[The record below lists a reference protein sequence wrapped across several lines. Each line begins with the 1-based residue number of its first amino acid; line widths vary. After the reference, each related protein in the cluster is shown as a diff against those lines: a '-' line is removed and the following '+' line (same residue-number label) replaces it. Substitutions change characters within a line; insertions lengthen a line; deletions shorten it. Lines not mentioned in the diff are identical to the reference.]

1 MVILSQYLHIIKLAY
16 PKNIYPRYTMF
27 NYLLEATKFA
37 GMGIYLRILAFVFA
51 YGAIVHFFNMSGLGG
66 KPWLETPLGWR
77 IGDVIYF
84 VIDTLAVIGLWQQ
97 KIWGISLFLLGLLSQ
112 FVIYTIFIDYFTSTF
127 EKQQT
132 IYGLLGT
139 EAILILLFF
148 ILFFTKK

>member
-1 MVILSQYLHIIKLAY
+1 MLNS
-16 PKNIYPRYTMF
+16 
-27 NYLLEATKFA
+27 LLEAT
-37 GMGIYLRILAFVFA
+37 GLYWMGIYLRFLAVVFA
-51 YGAIVHFFNMSGLGG
+51 YGAIVHLTNMAGLGA

-77 IGDVIYF
+77 IADVIYF
-84 VIDTLAVIGLWQQ
+84 ILDIAAAIGLWQQ
-97 KIWGISLFLLGLLSQ
+97 KIWGISLFLLGFLSQ